1 MDSHSGFGLT
11 PCRRILFG
19 RIAWARYPDDAKTGA
34 ASELLD
40 EAEQSMLRTYAE
52 RAQVQPLAEPS
63 PPPAGPVRGGA
74 AAGARRC

>member
-19 RIAWARYPDDAKTGA
+19 RTAWARYPDDAKTGA

-52 RAQVQPLAEPS
+52 RAQVTAS
-63 PPPAGPVRGGA
+63 R
-74 AAGARRC
+74 